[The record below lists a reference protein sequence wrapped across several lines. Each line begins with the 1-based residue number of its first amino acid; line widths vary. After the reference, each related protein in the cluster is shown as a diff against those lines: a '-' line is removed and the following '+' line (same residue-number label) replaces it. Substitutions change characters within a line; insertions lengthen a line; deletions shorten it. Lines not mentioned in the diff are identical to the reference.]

1 MPKQPGGI
9 SKSDR
14 MHAIVDLL
22 NRAGMLEKQEISAR
36 IASHFDI
43 EPETIDRALYRD
55 LNELVD
61 SGKIK
66 VCSKDSIGRIV
77 NPEIDEVKNF
87 KNYWYT
93 EKHSPFEITGIG
105 FLKEHGF
112 NLLLHPS
119 LQEYIKCVSTNDFS
133 KLTSDIIIPT
143 RKSYLGITI
152 SPDIIPL
159 NLFLTRAEELTDS
172 FKEEFFKKI
181 GKRSVILQIPN
192 NWFSRFQGDI
202 NKPLTSVIINV
213 ESVIQNSQKRSIR
226 IKELVSGGDLDL
238 VSSQAETRS
247 LTGLITSDGE
257 FEVVKEEIID
267 ISSFKY
273 CHVKVGDFDFVIKG
287 NKK

>member
-22 NRAGMLEKQEISAR
+22 NRAGMLEKQEINAR

-66 VCSKDSIGRIV
+66 VCSKDSIGRAV
-77 NPEIDEVKNF
+77 NPELDEIKNF
-87 KNYWYT
+87 KNYWFT

-112 NLLLHPS
+112 NLILHSS

-133 KLTSDIIIPT
+133 KLTSDLIIPT
-143 RKSYLGITI
+143 RKSYLGINI

-159 NLFLTRAEELTDS
+159 NLFLMRAEELTDS
-172 FKEEFFKKI
+172 FKDEFFKKI

-238 VSSQAETRS
+238 VSAQAETRS

-267 ISSFKY
+267 ISSFKH